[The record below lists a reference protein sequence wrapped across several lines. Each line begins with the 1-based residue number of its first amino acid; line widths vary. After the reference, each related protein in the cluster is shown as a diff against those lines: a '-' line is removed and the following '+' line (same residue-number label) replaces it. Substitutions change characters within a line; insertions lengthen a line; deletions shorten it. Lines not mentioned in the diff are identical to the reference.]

1 MERLGAS
8 SDSETVKTLQNDIKK
23 IQAQYEAAVLNAEH
37 SSQAVEQR
45 YNVLAEELSQVKRAK
60 AELCKVHEEDG
71 AKYATLQT
79 ETYSLKAKLVD
90 LESEKQRQEVRI
102 READIEKRN
111 LLEKCQQ
118 KDAEISEKNVTTQSY
133 LDKIVTLS
141 EDRSQIEGSLNAA
154 RREQRAAQA
163 AQMRVEQEKQS
174 IKQHSDWLAEELAT
188 KSQAL
193 LGERKR
199 ASSEVE
205 ALNQQLA
212 DALSKAE
219 SLSHKLIDL
228 QEKFDSSEQALERA
242 HEEILD
248 LKKQSSDTNE
258 RAEQQRSTADRLSTL
273 YKEKSEERANKVV
286 ELEGVITAMQEQ
298 LEEQKNAFD
307 EALSAANEAREAAEA
322 EASERRTQLE
332 RTVKAAAAG
341 ASPVSQIGSPAFES
355 PIPMSVSK
363 EGLTLTSMYSRYA
376 ETADALRLERAEN
389 RRLQAYLSDILQE
402 LEQKAPRIQEQ
413 REEQERM
420 REELSQ
426 MEQRV
431 QESKIDSQQLESQ
444 LDKAEAE
451 RARSERERE
460 RHETLTADLSRQVAV
475 LLNEL
480 EEMRSAG
487 QGARGV
493 PASMARDSSALTAGQ
508 VISEQL
514 VEFRNIQELQE
525 NNQKLLAVVR
535 QLSDESEREQADLKE
550 QFEKELQA
558 HTVKASKE
566 LEELRVKREQQ
577 QELVEQIVRQRDMY
591 KTMLHT
597 ATTGVPDA
605 VANGAAA
612 ATSGNAVMPGPDTA
626 ALHKEA
632 QAELERYKEET
643 AKTLDYLRSEME
655 KYRAEAATCR
665 TDAAKAKADAE
676 FHQQRYTRLMDSS
689 TSQQKELENLM
700 KRNAEAALSI
710 TEHQRTLRQ
719 AEYAR
724 EAAEDELRVAQR
736 EKAGLE
742 AEKSLLVAAEERM
755 AKELREVAEDRAR
768 LAGSVEASKQVS
780 EARESEAEARRETLA
795 AETERLQKEW
805 ASVSKDLDSERTR
818 NRDMTSA
825 AEKKLSEER
834 QRVIDASKSLECAVE
849 ARASAEKSAEVLEA
863 RVAGLQSQLAKA
875 EEQVALALR
884 GGPEALQGVDEARG
898 EEQGTGAVS
907 KERERELLAAAVS
920 AKEDAAVAQQAA
932 AAAAGHMEH
941 FKMIAEKNEECL
953 KDMQEAHDKF
963 KQLANEAAEKA
974 TAEIAALLQ
983 SKTEAEAK
991 LGAMSGDYLTETE
1004 ALRKAKLEAVTES
1017 EQTKVALSSKQQEL
1031 EILQKQIDAL
1041 QADVGNYQKQW
1052 RTAQGSYE
1060 QEVVQH
1066 AEDIRRMN
1074 AAEAEVEQARGSVR
1088 GAQTAADDARAELSA
1103 AELRWEAEKARIT
1116 GGREDAEKQ
1125 LAALQQQ
1132 NQLLH
1137 GQLESMAKEATE
1149 RDAAVAEDV
1158 AGQPG
1163 AEGSQSAEG
1172 GGVGPAKATSN
1183 LTELM
1188 GYLRREKEM
1197 LECKLLLA
1205 EQERVRMQEASE
1217 QSKRLAA
1224 DAESRLAIEQERAKS
1239 SVKESSDHAELMSKI
1254 EHLNVL
1260 RESNTQLRAENQRYA
1275 MNIRELKLEVKA
1287 LEEQAEPMRK
1297 DLAMLRAGDKAHA
1310 EEVAKLKEDTAH
1322 WEKRATEMMAKYGQV
1337 DLKEY
1342 ERVKEA
1348 ASLVE
1353 KEKEEL
1359 SSQLKVVTERDTKN
1373 EQQLAIA
1380 RKQINLF
1387 NPNKLHPKEWQ
1398 RLQEEK
1404 NKRLADLEEQVQGSE
1419 NTAKEAATAA
1429 TAQVALEAEKVK
1441 LQAELE
1447 KAQKSAEALQA
1458 EKVKLQAEKAEAV
1471 KAAAQAPPAEAA
1483 KADGAEKADGN
1494 DALKATIESLS
1505 AAKEENQKVLGENLK
1520 QKQQIQMLLSKLRS
1534 AGPLI
1539 KQKDA
1544 TIAELRSE
1552 LDTLKPPMEEGETP
1566 TPSVDAVEGDAAAEA
1581 MGIDAAPAPEAA
1593 PALSAEPK
1601 EEVKEA
1607 VPATVEEPAPAV
1619 PAASDTTMSQ
1629 MDALRAR
1636 ALAKM
1641 AKPDSPAPAAP
1652 AAAEPPTAGKR
1663 GPRDGGGGAGGA
1675 TPPAK
1680 RTRAAAPTF
1689 GIAPSADK
1697 TPTSG
1702 TAEASPTTP
1711 ASLSTIPP
1719 AATPPVAAVTP
1730 LSADA
1735 AVFTP
1740 VIASSQPPAA
1750 AVIPPAAAEVT
1761 VAEANPVEAEPVA
1774 AEAME
1779 AVEAGGAESAAAE
1792 VSDEGAAAAPKE
1804 VPAGESRA
1812 EAEEMQAEEAEE
1824 AVAEMTPAEVESE
1837 MEAPEGQDVEPEE
1850 VQDLEDGEM
1859 PSEEAAEP
1867 GPRDEAPPAATPVQP
1882 QRLPPNHLRPPWHP
1896 PKVCMLQLPGRG
1908 FWGKAGDSC
1917 IWAQL
1922 ELMEMLGRSVDVGL
1936 GGQEAASL
1944 EPVAPA
1950 SPVKEAQKPPGRIIT
1965 LASSRPGTLP
1975 AVAAAQQAAANALA
1989 PTDAPATEPQAAA
2002 EAQVAD
2008 AREPVAAARGEAA
2021 AGAAKTSTL
2030 TRVRSG
2036 QGQKQSPQLG
2046 VRGGGVARAGSGRG
2060 AGRKAAQQMLQQAV
2074 AQVAGSP
2081 AGGAR
2086 AAGRGGQPSPRAGR
2100 TGKGEGKGGGR
2111 GAKTSPGGKAG
2122 RGQAQ
2127 KRKSAEKGAGKS
2139 GPSND
2144 GDDGGSAP
2152 VSNKFAALED
2162 QAE

>member
-23 IQAQYEAAVLNAEH
+23 IQA
-37 SSQAVEQR
+37 
-45 YNVLAEELSQVKRAK
+45 QVKRAK

-535 QLSDESEREQADLKE
+535 QLSDESERVSGAA
-550 QFEKELQA
+550 LQ
-558 HTVKASKE
+558 
-566 LEELRVKREQQ
+566 
-577 QELVEQIVRQRDMY
+577 Y

-1663 GPRDGGGGAGGA
+1663 GPPGMVEEEQEEA

-1761 VAEANPVEAEPVA
+1761 VAEGELAQEANPVEAEPVA

-1867 GPRDEAPPAATPVQP
+1867 GPRDEAPPAATPGNAVD
-1882 QRLPPNHLRPPWHP
+1882 
-1896 PKVCMLQLPGRG
+1896 KC
-1908 FWGKAGDSC
+1908 FAAG

-2074 AQVAGSP
+2074 AQ
-2081 AGGAR
+2081 
-2086 AAGRGGQPSPRAGR
+2086 
-2100 TGKGEGKGGGR
+2100 
-2111 GAKTSPGGKAG
+2111 
-2122 RGQAQ
+2122 AQ